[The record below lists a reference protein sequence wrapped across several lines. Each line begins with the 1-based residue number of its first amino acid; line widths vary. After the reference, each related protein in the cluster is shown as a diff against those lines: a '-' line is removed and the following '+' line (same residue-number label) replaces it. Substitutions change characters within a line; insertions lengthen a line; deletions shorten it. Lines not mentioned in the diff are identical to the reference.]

1 MTTPTEAQTQFREAI
16 RLERADRVAEAET
29 AYTRLLERWPN
40 HPDSWYNLAVL
51 QRRGGRF
58 EAALASYEQALA
70 CGISRPEEVHLNRGV
85 IYSDCL
91 RRDDDALREL
101 RAALA
106 LNPAYAPA
114 LFNLANL
121 MATVY
126 ADGGYGYA
134 ATSDISAAGLRDALE
149 RAAAWARATARHAL
163 FDSRTL
169 PRPAARGEY
178 ASPALEGNTRSRREW
193 FELLM
198 EESRNAGRDAR
209 IVDCEAHMEVRHAE
223 HRLVTSEGGHL
234 VQRYCFLLPSMSV
247 TAHADGDTQT
257 RTLHGH
263 RGICQQGGLEILP
276 RFGFEGGMRR
286 IAEEALEL
294 LAAPNCPTG
303 TLDVLLMPDQM
314 ILQIHESIGHPLEL
328 DRILGDERNFA
339 GTSFVTPK
347 MFGSY
352 RYGSDLLNVTFD
364 PTRAE
369 ELGSYGWDDEG
380 TKAEKVHLIR
390 NGMDPDALLP
400 VVVHIDM
407 RRDLCPRV
415 ELHQA
420 GPAEGNIQCGKHLL
434 HVRATRK
441 VRCRTHR
448 TGPPVVEGI
457 APPRDQGQRRIPR
470 SSLRMRTP
478 VGRGKLRDLC
488 TQAHRVEPERELDEW
503 RGEPHVRILLL
514 RHLRHP
520 SSRSR
525 SSAARRGGCPDSP
538 RRGQPGRSQG
548 RPHARGWVCAVGLR
562 TRSR

>member
-1 MTTPTEAQTQFREAI
+1 MPD
-16 RLERADRVAEAET
+16 ADRFT
-29 AYTRLLERWPN
+29 LPDPSLL
-40 HPDSWYNLAVL
+40 
-51 QRRGGRF
+51 
-58 EAALASYEQALA
+58 
-70 CGISRPEEVHLNRGV
+70 
-85 IYSDCL
+85 
-91 RRDDDALREL
+91 
-101 RAALA
+101 
-106 LNPAYAPA
+106 APA
-114 LFNLANL
+114 AVDFWSLRMVEETSETYTVRKNVALPFCASVDRGA

-390 NGMDPDALLP
+390 NGMLERPLGSAISQARAGLPGTSNSRADGWNRPPIDRMANLNLEPGDATMDQMIAGIERGVLMETNCSWSIDDSRNKFQFGCERGRLIENGELGA
-400 VVVHIDM
+400 VVKNPNYRGISARFWRSLAKV
-407 RRDLCPRV
+407 
-415 ELHQA
+415 
-420 GPAEGNIQCGKHLL
+420 GNADTMQVLGTPYCGKGEPGQTIRVGHASPAC
-434 HVRATRK
+434 VFTNVA
-441 VRCRTHR
+441 VF
-448 TGPPVVEGI
+448 GGEVMSE
-457 APPRDQGQRRIPR
+457 PRDN
-470 SSLRMRTP
+470 
-478 VGRGKLRDLC
+478 
-488 TQAHRVEPERELDEW
+488 
-503 RGEPHVRILLL
+503 
-514 RHLRHP
+514 P
-520 SSRSR
+520 SE
-525 SSAARRGGCPDSP
+525 AA
-538 RRGQPGRSQG
+538 
-548 RPHARGWVCAVGLR
+548 
-562 TRSR
+562 